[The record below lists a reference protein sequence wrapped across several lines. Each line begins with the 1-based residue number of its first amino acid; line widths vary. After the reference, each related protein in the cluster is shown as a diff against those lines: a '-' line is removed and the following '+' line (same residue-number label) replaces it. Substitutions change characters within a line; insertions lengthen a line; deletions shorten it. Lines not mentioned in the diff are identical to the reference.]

1 MPPSLEVT
9 VPPAKTTLTLLTVR
23 VNRCTLNV
31 AVTDRAPLIVTVQV
45 VSETPSHPLQPPKVE
60 PPPALAVSVTTLPL
74 SYVNTH
80 VGPQLMPPSLEVTV
94 PLPVPPLLTV
104 RVNRCTLNVAVT
116 DRAPLIVTVQ
126 VVSETPSHPL
136 QPPTTEPS
144 PALGVS
150 VTTLPPSLPV
160 SGTPCCRL
168 NVAVTDFGPLP
179 SVTVQVAPETPSH
192 PLQPTKTEPWLGVA
206 VSVTV
211 VPPG

>member
-136 QPPTTEPS
+136 QPPKVEP
-144 PALGVS
+144 PLALGVS
-150 VTTLPPSLPV
+150 VTTLPLSYVNRQEEPRVGPASL
-160 SGTPCCRL
+160 
-168 NVAVTDFGPLP
+168 
-179 SVTVQVAPETPSH
+179 E
-192 PLQPTKTEPWLGVA
+192 
-206 VSVTV
+206 
-211 VPPG
+211 

>member
-60 PPPALAVSVTTLPL
+60 PPPAVAVSVTTLPL

-116 DRAPLIVTVQ
+116 DDAPLLVSVQ
-126 VVSETPSHPL
+126 VVAATATPPL
-136 QPPTTEPS
+136 QPP
-144 PALGVS
+144 
-150 VTTLPPSLPV
+150 
-160 SGTPCCRL
+160 
-168 NVAVTDFGPLP
+168 
-179 SVTVQVAPETPSH
+179 
-192 PLQPTKTEPWLGVA
+192 PTKTPPRLGVA
-206 VSVTV
+206 VTATA
-211 VPPG
+211 PPSG